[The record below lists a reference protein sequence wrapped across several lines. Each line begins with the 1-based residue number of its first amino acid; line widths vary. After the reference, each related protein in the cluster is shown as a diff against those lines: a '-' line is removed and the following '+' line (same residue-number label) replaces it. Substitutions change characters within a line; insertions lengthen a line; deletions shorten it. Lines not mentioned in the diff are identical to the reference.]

1 MRLVKPSQT
10 VTRHRSWTIRPSFFC

>member
-10 VTRHRSWTIRPSFFC
+10 VTTHRSRTIRPSFFC